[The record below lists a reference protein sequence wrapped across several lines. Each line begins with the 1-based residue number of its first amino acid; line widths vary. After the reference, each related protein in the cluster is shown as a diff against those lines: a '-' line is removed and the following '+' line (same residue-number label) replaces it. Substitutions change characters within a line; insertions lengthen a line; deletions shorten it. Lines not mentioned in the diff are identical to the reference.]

1 MTIWD
6 NLANRAY
13 ENKNPYPVQPCRPP
27 ILGPAASPAEHREY
41 ADKLEAYERE
51 LVQFRLDKDAW
62 HTRDGEFHEQFQKDL
77 EAHYE
82 MTGHPKAQLLYS
94 KAYERGH
101 SGGWHEIACV
111 YSDLVELVK

>member
-13 ENKNPYPVQPCRPP
+13 ENQDRYP
-27 ILGPAASPAEHREY
+27 ILPRRPSLPAPAASPAEHREY
-41 ADKLEAYERE
+41 ADKLEAYERD

-62 HTRDGEFHEQFQKDL
+62 HARDGELHEQFQKDL

-82 MTGHPKAQLLYS
+82 MTGHPKAALLYN

-101 SGGWHEIACV
+101 SDGWHEIACV
-111 YSDLVELVK
+111 YADLVELVK